1 MHFDELLGVLGEFGP
16 YQKFVY
22 FLVCLPSII
31 AAFHMVNSVFLLGI
45 PKHRCKLPNYPNDTF
60 LSQGAVHDDLVKAFI
75 PTELNADNEVTYK
88 QCYIFSTPAAVNV
101 TGGPEQSCSDWVYDK
116 KVYENTFASEQ
127 NLICG
132 KAIWASNAKMIFF
145 AGVFVGA
152 LLLGALSDKI
162 GRKKTLILSVLGL
175 LASSLAVAWAD
186 NFYLFCVLR
195 FIVGFCCAGT
205 FMSAFVLG
213 MEIVGPSKRL
223 WAGVVIEYFF
233 ALGLVLLCL
242 VGYLVR
248 EWKYNEIVL
257 SVPSAFILVY
267 WWLLPESPRWL
278 INRGKFEEA
287 KVIIRKIAKRNKVE
301 VTEKQLDSL
310 ECDETATGQLWHLFT
325 SRVLFVRTIVIFIN
339 WCVVSMVYY
348 GLSLNSGSLAG
359 DFYLN
364 FFLTGL
370 VEFPAYTL
378 CLVLLDRTGR
388 KKLHCACMVLGGLAC
403 ISTIFTVLYL
413 EKRHQIYSTVI
424 LAMLGKIGAAAAFAV
439 IYVWSAEL
447 YPTVVRNVGMGA
459 SSSCARIGGM
469 VSPYIADLSTL
480 VDGHF
485 GQALPLVV
493 FGASSVIAGL
503 LSLILPETL
512 GANLP
517 ETIEDGKAFPNHEK
531 KSAKY
536 QENGSSITMNN
547 EAFSP
552 EDCTKF

>member
-16 YQKFVY
+16 YQKYVY

-45 PKHRCKLPNYPNDTF
+45 PKHRCKLPNYPNDTY
-60 LSQGAVHDDLVKAFI
+60 LSQGPAHDDLIKAYI
-75 PTELNADNEVTYK
+75 PTELNADNEVVNK
-88 QCYIFSTPAAVNV
+88 KCKIFSIPVLDNV
-101 TGGPEQSCSDWVYDK
+101 TTGIEQSCSSWVYDK
-116 KVYENTFASEQ
+116 TVYGCTFASEQ
-127 NLICG
+127 DLICD
-132 KAIWASNAKMIFF
+132 KQLWASNAKMVFF
-145 AGVFVGA
+145 AGVFFGA
-152 LLLGALSDKI
+152 LGLGALADKI
-162 GRKKTLILSVLGL
+162 GRKKTLILSILVL
-175 LASSLAVAWAD
+175 LASSLAVSWAA

-195 FIVGFCCAGT
+195 FIVGFSCAGT
-205 FMSAFVLG
+205 FMSAYVLG
-213 MEIVGPSKRL
+213 VEIVGPSKRL

-233 ALGLVLLCL
+233 AIGLVVLCL
-242 VGYLVR
+242 IGYLIR
-248 EWKYNEIVL
+248 DWNYNEIAV
-257 SVPSAFILVY
+257 SAPSALLLSY

-278 INRGKFEEA
+278 INRGKYEEA
-287 KVIIRKIAKRNKVE
+287 KVIIRKIAKRNKVQ
-301 VTEKQLDSL
+301 VTDKQLDSL

-325 SRVLFVRTIVIFIN
+325 SRVLFVRTIIIFLN

-348 GLSLNSGSLAG
+348 GLSLNSGNLAG

-378 CLVLLDRTGR
+378 CLMLLDRIGR

-403 ISTIFTVLYL
+403 ILTIFTVLYIG
-413 EKRHQIYSTVI
+413 KSHQMYTTVI
-424 LAMLGKIGAAAAFAV
+424 LAMIGKIGAAAAFAV

-447 YPTVVRNVGMGA
+447 YPTVVRNVAMGA

-469 VSPYIADLSTL
+469 ASPYIADLSL
-480 VDGHF
+480 IVDGHF

-493 FGASSVIAGL
+493 FGGASILAGL

-517 ETIEDGKAFPNHEK
+517 ETIQDGKDFPPPKQAK
-531 KSAKY
+531 KY
-536 QENGSSITMNN
+536 EENGSSYTYRNGSFIVDT
-547 EAFSP
+547 
-552 EDCTKF
+552 TKF

>member
-1 MHFDELLGVLGEFGP
+1 MHFDELLGILGEFGP
-16 YQKFVY
+16 YQKYVY
-22 FLVCLPSII
+22 FLVCLPTII

-45 PKHRCKLPNYPNDTF
+45 PKHRCKLPNYPNDTY
-60 LSQGAVHDDLVKAFI
+60 LTQGPAHDDLVRAYI
-75 PTELNADNEVTYK
+75 PTELDVDNELVYK
-88 QCYIFSTPAAVNV
+88 ECYIFSVPLSGNAT
-101 TGGPEQSCSDWVYDK
+101 TGTEEQCSVWVYDK
-116 KVYENTFASEQ
+116 TVYENTFASEQ
-127 NLICG
+127 NMICG
-132 KAIWASNAKMIFF
+132 KQIWASNAKMVFF

-162 GRKKTLILSVLGL
+162 GRKETLILSVLCL
-175 LASSLAVAWAD
+175 LASSLAVSWAAD
-186 NFYLFCVLR
+186 FYLFCVLR
-195 FIVGFCCAGT
+195 FIVGFSCAGL
-205 FMSAFVLG
+205 FMSAFVL
-213 MEIVGPSKRL
+213 
-223 WAGVVIEYFF
+223 EYFF
-233 ALGLVLLCL
+233 ALGMVLLAL
-242 VGYLVR
+242 VGYLIR
-248 EWKYNEIVL
+248 EWKYNEITL
-257 SVPSAFILVY
+257 SAPAALILSY

-278 INRGKFEEA
+278 INRGNLEDA
-287 KVIIRKIAKRNKVE
+287 KVIIRKMAIRNKVE
-301 VTEKQLDSL
+301 ITEKQLDSL

-325 SRVLFVRTIVIFIN
+325 SRVLFVRTLVIFVN

-348 GLSLNSGSLAG
+348 GLYLNSGTLAG

-403 ISTIFTVLYL
+403 ICTIFTVLYV
-413 EKRHQIYSTVI
+413 EKRHQMYTTVI
-424 LAMLGKIGAAAAFAV
+424 LALLGKIGAAAAFAV

-469 VSPYIADLSTL
+469 VSPYIADLTTI

-493 FGASSVIAGL
+493 FGASSVLAGL

-517 ETIEDGKAFPNHEK
+517 ETIEDGKNFPHYK
-531 KSAKY
+531 KSTKY
-536 QENGSSITMNN
+536 LEKEPSFTCNN
-547 EAFSP
+547 EAFTA
-552 EDCTKF
+552 EDSTKL

>member
-60 LSQGAVHDDLVKAFI
+60 LSQGPAHDDLIKAFI
-75 PTELNADNEVTYK
+75 PTELSADNDVIYK
-88 QCYIFSTPAAVNV
+88 QCYVFSTPGSGNV
-101 TGGPEQSCSDWVYDK
+101 TGGPEQSCSAWVYDRT
-116 KVYENTFASEQ
+116 VYENTFASEQ
-127 NLICG
+127 NLICS

-152 LLLGALSDKI
+152 LLLGTLSDKI

-223 WAGVVIEYFF
+223 WAGIVIEYFF

-242 VGYLVR
+242 MGYLVR

-257 SVPSAFILVY
+257 SVPSAIILVY

-310 ECDETATGQLWHLFT
+310 ERDETATGQLWHLFT

-348 GLSLNSGSLAG
+348 GLSLNSGNLAG

-378 CLVLLDRTGR
+378 CLVLLDRVGR

-403 ISTIFTVLYL
+403 ISTIFTVLYI
-413 EKRHQIYSTVI
+413 EKRHQMYTTVI

-447 YPTVVRNVGMGA
+447 YPTVVRNAGMGA
-459 SSSCARIGGM
+459 SSSCARVGGM

-480 VDGHF
+480 VGGHF

-512 GANLP
+512 GTNLP
-517 ETIEDGKAFPNHEK
+517 ETIEDGKEFPNHEK
-531 KSAKY
+531 KAAKY
-536 QENGSSITMNN
+536 QENESYITMNN
-547 EAFSP
+547 ETYSP
-552 EDCTKF
+552 EDSTKF

>member
-16 YQKFVY
+16 YQKYVY

-45 PKHRCKLPNYPNDTF
+45 PKHRCKLPNYPNDTY
-60 LSQGAVHDDLVKAFI
+60 LSQGTAHDDLIKAYI
-75 PTELNADNEVTYK
+75 PTELNADNDVVNK
-88 QCYIFSTPAAVNV
+88 KCKIFSIPVLDNV
-101 TGGPEQSCSDWVYDK
+101 TTGIEQSCSSWVYDK
-116 KVYENTFASEQ
+116 TVYDSTFASEQ
-127 NLICG
+127 DLICD
-132 KAIWASNAKMIFF
+132 KQLWASNAKMVFF
-145 AGVFVGA
+145 AGVFFGA
-152 LLLGALSDKI
+152 LGLGALADKI
-162 GRKKTLILSVLGL
+162 GRKKTLILSILVL
-175 LASSLAVAWAD
+175 LASSLAVSWAA

-195 FIVGFCCAGT
+195 FIVGFSCAGT

-213 MEIVGPSKRL
+213 VEIVGPSKRL

-233 ALGLVLLCL
+233 AIGLVILCL
-242 VGYLVR
+242 IGYLIR
-248 EWKYNEIVL
+248 DWKYNEIAV
-257 SVPSAFILVY
+257 SVPSALLLSY

-278 INRGKFEEA
+278 INRGKYEEA

-301 VTEKQLDSL
+301 VTDKQLDSL

-325 SRVLFVRTIVIFIN
+325 SRVLFVRTIIIFLN

-348 GLSLNSGSLAG
+348 GLSLNSGNLAG

-378 CLVLLDRTGR
+378 CLVLLDRIGR

-403 ISTIFTVLYL
+403 ISTIFTVLYIG
-413 EKRHQIYSTVI
+413 KSHQMYTTVI
-424 LAMLGKIGAAAAFAV
+424 LAMIGKIGAAAAFAV

-447 YPTVVRNVGMGA
+447 YPTVVRNVAMGA

-469 VSPYIADLSTL
+469 VSPYVADLSL
-480 VDGHF
+480 IVDGHF

-493 FGASSVIAGL
+493 FGGASILAGL

-517 ETIEDGKAFPNHEK
+517 ETIQDGKDFPPPKQAK
-531 KSAKY
+531 KY
-536 QENGSSITMNN
+536 EENGSSYTYRN
-547 EAFSP
+547 ESFIV
-552 EDCTKF
+552 DTTKF

>member
-16 YQKFVY
+16 YQKYVY

-45 PKHRCKLPNYPNDTF
+45 PKHRCKLPNYPNDTY
-60 LSQGAVHDDLVKAFI
+60 LSQGPEHDDLIKAYI
-75 PTELNADNEVTYK
+75 PTELDADNEMVNK
-88 QCYIFSTPAAVNV
+88 KCKIFSIPVLGNAT
-101 TGGPEQSCSDWVYDK
+101 TGIQESCSSWVYDK
-116 KVYENTFASEQ
+116 SVYDSTFASEQ
-127 NLICG
+127 DLICD
-132 KAIWASNAKMIFF
+132 KQLWASNAKMVFF
-145 AGVFVGA
+145 AGVFFGA
-152 LLLGALSDKI
+152 LGLGALADKI
-162 GRKKTLILSVLGL
+162 GRKKTLILSILVL
-175 LASSLAVAWAD
+175 LASSLAVSWVA
-186 NFYLFCVLR
+186 NYYLFCVLR
-195 FIVGFCCAGT
+195 FVVGFSCAGT

-213 MEIVGPSKRL
+213 VEIVGPSKRL

-233 ALGLVLLCL
+233 ALGLVILCL
-242 VGYLVR
+242 IGYLIR
-248 EWKYNEIVL
+248 DWKYNEIAV
-257 SVPSAFILVY
+257 SVPAALLLSY

-278 INRGKFEEA
+278 VNRGKFEEA
-287 KVIIRKIAKRNKVE
+287 KVVIRKIAKRNKVQ

-310 ECDETATGQLWHLFT
+310 ECDETAEGQLWHLFT
-325 SRVLFVRTIVIFIN
+325 SRVLFVRTIIIFLN

-348 GLSLNSGSLAG
+348 GLSLNSGNLAG

-378 CLVLLDRTGR
+378 CLVLLDRIGR

-403 ISTIFTVLYL
+403 ICTIFTVLYIG
-413 EKRHQIYSTVI
+413 KSHQMYTTVI
-424 LAMLGKIGAAAAFAV
+424 LAMIGKIGAAAAFAV

-447 YPTVVRNVGMGA
+447 YPTVVRNVAMGA

-469 VSPYIADLSTL
+469 VSPYIADLSLL

-493 FGASSVIAGL
+493 FGVASIIAGL
-503 LSLILPETL
+503 FSLILPETL

-517 ETIEDGKAFPNHEK
+517 ETIQDGKDFPK
-531 KSAKY
+531 PKRAKNY
-536 QENGSSITMNN
+536 EADRSSNAYRNDGFTVDM
-547 EAFSP
+547 
-552 EDCTKF
+552 TKF

>member
-60 LSQGAVHDDLVKAFI
+60 LSQGPAHDDLIKAFI
-75 PTELNADNEVTYK
+75 PTELSADNDVIYK
-88 QCYIFSTPAAVNV
+88 QCYVFSTPGSGNA
-101 TGGPEQSCSDWVYDK
+101 TGGPEQSCSAWVYDRT
-116 KVYENTFASEQ
+116 VYENTFASEQ

-132 KAIWASNAKMIFF
+132 KAIWASNAKMVFF

-223 WAGVVIEYFF
+223 WAGIVIEYFF

-257 SVPSAFILVY
+257 SVPSAIILVY

-310 ECDETATGQLWHLFT
+310 ERDETATGQLWHLFT

-348 GLSLNSGSLAG
+348 GLSLNSGNLAG

-378 CLVLLDRTGR
+378 CLVLLDRVGR

-403 ISTIFTVLYL
+403 ISTIFTVLYI
-413 EKRHQIYSTVI
+413 EKRHQMYTTVI

-447 YPTVVRNVGMGA
+447 YPTVVRNAGMGA
-459 SSSCARIGGM
+459 SSSCARVGGM

-480 VDGHF
+480 VGGHF

-512 GANLP
+512 GTNLP
-517 ETIEDGKAFPNHEK
+517 ETIEDGKEFPNHEK
-531 KSAKY
+531 KAAKY
-536 QENGSSITMNN
+536 QENESYITMNN
-547 EAFSP
+547 EAYSP
-552 EDCTKF
+552 EDSTKF

>member
-60 LSQGAVHDDLVKAFI
+60 LSQGPAHDDLIKAFI
-75 PTELNADNEVTYK
+75 PTELSADNDVIYK
-88 QCYIFSTPAAVNV
+88 QCYVFSTPGSGNV
-101 TGGPEQSCSDWVYDK
+101 TGGPEQSCSAWVYDRT
-116 KVYENTFASEQ
+116 VYENTFASEQ

-132 KAIWASNAKMIFF
+132 KAIWASNAKMVFF

-223 WAGVVIEYFF
+223 WAGIVIEYFF

-257 SVPSAFILVY
+257 SVPSAIILVY

-310 ECDETATGQLWHLFT
+310 ERDETATGQLWHLFT

-348 GLSLNSGSLAG
+348 GLSLNSGNLAG

-378 CLVLLDRTGR
+378 CLVLLDRVGR

-403 ISTIFTVLYL
+403 ISTIFTVLYI
-413 EKRHQIYSTVI
+413 EKRHQMYTTVI

-447 YPTVVRNVGMGA
+447 YPTVVRNAGMGA
-459 SSSCARIGGM
+459 SSSCARVGGM

-480 VDGHF
+480 VGGHF

-512 GANLP
+512 GTNLP
-517 ETIEDGKAFPNHEK
+517 ETIEDGKEFPNHEK
-531 KSAKY
+531 KAAKY
-536 QENGSSITMNN
+536 QENESYITMNN
-547 EAFSP
+547 EAYSP
-552 EDCTKF
+552 EDSTKF

>member
-16 YQKFVY
+16 YQKYVY

-45 PKHRCKLPNYPNDTF
+45 PKHRCKLPNYPNDTY
-60 LSQGAVHDDLVKAFI
+60 LSQGPAHDDLIKAYI
-75 PTELNADNEVTYK
+75 PTELNADNDVVNK
-88 QCYIFSTPAAVNV
+88 KCKIFSIPVLDNV
-101 TGGPEQSCSDWVYDK
+101 TTGIEQSCSSWVYDK
-116 KVYENTFASEQ
+116 TVYDSTFASEQ
-127 NLICG
+127 NLICD
-132 KAIWASNAKMIFF
+132 KQLWASNAKMVFF
-145 AGVFVGA
+145 AGVFFGA
-152 LLLGALSDKI
+152 LGLGALADKI
-162 GRKKTLILSVLGL
+162 GRKKTLILSILVL
-175 LASSLAVAWAD
+175 LASSLAVSWAA

-195 FIVGFCCAGT
+195 FIVGFSCAGT

-213 MEIVGPSKRL
+213 VEIVGPSKRL

-233 ALGLVLLCL
+233 AIGLVILCL
-242 VGYLVR
+242 IGYLIR
-248 EWKYNEIVL
+248 DWKYNEIAV
-257 SVPSAFILVY
+257 SVPSALLLSY

-278 INRGKFEEA
+278 INRRKYEEA
-287 KVIIRKIAKRNKVE
+287 KVIIRKIANRNKVE
-301 VTEKQLDSL
+301 VTDKQLDSL

-325 SRVLFVRTIVIFIN
+325 SRVLFVRTIIIFLN

-348 GLSLNSGSLAG
+348 GLSLNSGNLAG

-378 CLVLLDRTGR
+378 CLVLLDRIGR

-403 ISTIFTVLYL
+403 ISTIFTVLYIG
-413 EKRHQIYSTVI
+413 KSHQMYTTVI
-424 LAMLGKIGAAAAFAV
+424 LAMIGKIGAAAAFAV

-447 YPTVVRNVGMGA
+447 YPTVVRNVAMGA

-469 VSPYIADLSTL
+469 VSPYVADLSL
-480 VDGHF
+480 IVDGHF

-493 FGASSVIAGL
+493 FGGASILAGL

-517 ETIEDGKAFPNHEK
+517 ETIQDGKDFPPPKQTK
-531 KSAKY
+531 KY
-536 QENGSSITMNN
+536 EENGSSYTYRN
-547 EAFSP
+547 ESFIVDTS
-552 EDCTKF
+552 KF

>member
-45 PKHRCKLPNYPNDTF
+45 PKHRCKLPYYPNDTF

-88 QCYIFSTPAAVNV
+88 QCYIFSTPGSGNI

-116 KVYENTFASEQ
+116 TVYENTFASEQ

-205 FMSAFVLG
+205 FMSAFVL
-213 MEIVGPSKRL
+213 
-223 WAGVVIEYFF
+223 EYFF

-531 KSAKY
+531 KSEKY

-552 EDCTKF
+552 EDSTKF

>member
-75 PTELNADNEVTYK
+75 PTELSADNEVIYK
-88 QCYIFSTPAAVNV
+88 QCYVFSTPASVNV

-116 KVYENTFASEQ
+116 TVYENTFASEQ

-175 LASSLAVAWAD
+175 LASSLAVAWAE

>member
-75 PTELNADNEVTYK
+75 PTELSADNEVIYK
-88 QCYIFSTPAAVNV
+88 QCYVFSTPAAVNV

-116 KVYENTFASEQ
+116 TVYENTFASEQ

-536 QENGSSITMNN
+536 QENGSPITMNN

-552 EDCTKF
+552 EDSTKF

>member
-60 LSQGAVHDDLVKAFI
+60 LSQGPAHDDLIKASI
-75 PTELNADNEVTYK
+75 PKELNADNEVIYK
-88 QCYIFSTPAAVNV
+88 QCYIFSTPAYGNV
-101 TGGPEQSCSDWVYDK
+101 TGGPEQSCGAWVYDK
-116 KVYENTFASEQ
+116 TVYENTFASEQ

-132 KAIWASNAKMIFF
+132 KQIWASNSKMIFF

-162 GRKKTLILSVLGL
+162 GRKKTLILSVLAL
-175 LASSLAVAWAD
+175 LASSLAVAWAA

-195 FIVGFCCAGT
+195 FIVGFSCAGT

-248 EWKYNEIVL
+248 EWKYNEIIL
-257 SVPSAFILVY
+257 SVPSVFILTY

-378 CLVLLDRTGR
+378 CLVLLDRVGR

-403 ISTIFTVLYL
+403 ICTIFTVLYI
-413 EKRHQIYSTVI
+413 EKRHQMYTTVI

-517 ETIEDGKAFPNHEK
+517 ETIEDGKAFPNHDK

-536 QENGSSITMNN
+536 QENGSSFAVNN

-552 EDCTKF
+552 EDSTKF